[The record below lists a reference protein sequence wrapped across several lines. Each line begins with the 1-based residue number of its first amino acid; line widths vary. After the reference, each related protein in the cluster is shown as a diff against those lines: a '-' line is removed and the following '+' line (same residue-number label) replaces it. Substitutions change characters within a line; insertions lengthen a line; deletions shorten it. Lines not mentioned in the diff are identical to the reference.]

1 MSIFGKKKAVT
12 RPELREI
19 LKKSS
24 PYIRGSGGRMYSL
37 QQRMKME
44 REMFPPSRFSSHI
57 SEMEVKRRLRELR
70 MEKGRAKTHKEKIE
84 TDRKIR
90 FLQDITGVKPY

>member
-1 MSIFGKKKAVT
+1 MSIFGKKKEVT

-24 PYIRGSGGRMYSL
+24 PYIRGSGGRMFSL

-44 REMFPPSRFSSHI
+44 KEMFPSSRFSSHI
-57 SEMEVKRRLRELR
+57 SAIEVKRRLRELR
-70 MEKGRAKTHKEKIE
+70 TERNRAKTQREKIN

-90 FLQDITGVKPY
+90 FLEDVTGIKPY

>member
-1 MSIFGKKKAVT
+1 MSIFGKKKEVT

-19 LKKSS
+19 LRKSS
-24 PYIRGSGGRMYSL
+24 PYIPGAGGKMFSL
-37 QQRMKME
+37 QQRIKME
-44 REMFPPSRFSSHI
+44 KEMFPSSRFSSHI
-57 SEMEVKRRLRELR
+57 SEIEVKRRLRELR
-70 MEKGRAKTHKEKIE
+70 TQRHRAKTHQEKIN

>member
-1 MSIFGKKKAVT
+1 MSIFAKKKEIT

-19 LKKSS
+19 LKKGS
-24 PYIRGSGGRMYSL
+24 PYISGSGGRAYSL
-37 QQRMKME
+37 QQRIKME
-44 REMFPPSRFSSHI
+44 KEMFPSSRFSSHI
-57 SEMEVKRRLRELR
+57 SEIEVKRRLRELR
-70 MEKGRAKTHKEKIE
+70 TQRYRAKTRKEKID